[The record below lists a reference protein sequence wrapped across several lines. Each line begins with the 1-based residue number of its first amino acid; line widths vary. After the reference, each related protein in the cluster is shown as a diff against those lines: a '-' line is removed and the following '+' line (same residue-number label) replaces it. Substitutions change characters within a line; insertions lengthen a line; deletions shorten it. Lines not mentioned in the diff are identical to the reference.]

1 MSWFC
6 NKNILSTRLLPCGH
20 LCQGGKRRA
29 QTGLRGSGGLLSVL
43 GWQAFRGAGAALFGR
58 SVEGPGRVLR
68 LCASCPPP
76 RSLAWGTSS
85 SSPAASLPA
94 VRYAPRWESSP
105 PPDQRYSAFVCTLH
119 MLSCVHC
126 LGGTLKTSVQV
137 SSCLGIPGVLCPW
150 LSDGYCGEAGDC
162 GYTLRKANSLW
173 RRERGNKGQFWAHRN
188 YSGLFSPFCC

>member
-1 MSWFC
+1 MGACSLFLAGRRFGGLEL
-6 NKNILSTRLLPCGH
+6 LS
-20 LCQGGKRRA
+20 
-29 QTGLRGSGGLLSVL
+29 SGGLWRAQDACSASVRPVPL
-43 GWQAFRGAGAALFGR
+43 PDRWPGAPRL
-58 SVEGPGRVLR
+58 LR
-68 LCASCPPP
+68 LLLLFLPFGMLLGGKAPLLPI
-76 RSLAWGTSS
+76 RGT
-85 SSPAASLPA
+85 
-94 VRYAPRWESSP
+94 V
-105 PPDQRYSAFVCTLH
+105 
-119 MLSCVHC
+119 LSCVHC